1 MLLKLAADRD
11 AKTYSDSC
19 SLLNAI
25 CDFEFVFGLV
35 LLKVILS
42 NTSNLSS
49 YLQGKRV
56 DVINARKTTESTIQV
71 LSDCRSEEGF
81 NLTWERAQTVSNEIK
96 KCIKDSQ
103 FSFKEAKTCT

>member
-11 AKTYSDSC
+11 AKTYSDSR

-56 DVINARKTTESTIQV
+56 DVKMRGKLRNL
-71 LSDCRSEEGF
+71 LS
-81 NLTWERAQTVSNEIK
+81 
-96 KCIKDSQ
+96 KC
-103 FSFKEAKTCT
+103 